1 MWKNQVTTLAEQA
14 VISLT
19 NYDEAV
25 DGILQPMRATNAN
38 RASAIV
44 IQTIETLAE
53 ARDNH

>member
-38 RASAIV
+38 PASAIV

-53 ARDNH
+53 ARDNR

>member
-38 RASAIV
+38 PASAIV